1 MKRKYNQYKDIVEVF
16 NDGMTGIFMLFVTLI
31 FFSILFLTL

>member
-16 NDGMTGIFMLFVTLI
+16 NDAMTGIFMLFVTLI